1 MQRAIF
7 MCAIV
12 SLGLVL
18 SGCVSAEESSLSPG
32 SSAKVAPVAT
42 RGVVSAV
49 VVAKGPAIDGTL
61 SSPVWQ
67 KAPVL
72 GLGKLESAELG
83 GLKTNARVLMDDK
96 NLYVAWECVEPAT
109 SELAATVKT
118 RDGVI
123 WEDDCVELFVSAD
136 NKTYY
141 HFIAN
146 SAGALYDSKG
156 DMADASAEDKE
167 WNSAAVVK
175 VSIDKN
181 KCYVVTM
188 SVPLKDL
195 GAKSGKD
202 QAWALNLNRTKP
214 GSGDVRYIEST
225 WSAKGKSKYADSS
238 GWGKL
243 TGVKVP

>member
-1 MQRAIF
+1 MQRAIVI
-7 MCAIV
+7 CAIV

-18 SGCVSAEESSLSPG
+18 SGCLCVKESSQSPA
-32 SSAKVAPVAT
+32 SPDKSPAAT
-42 RGVVSAV
+42 RGIVSAV
-49 VVAKGPAIDGTL
+49 VVAKGPVIDGTL
-61 SSPVWQ
+61 NSPVWQ

-72 GLGKLESAELG
+72 GLGKLESADMG
-83 GLKTNARVLMDDK
+83 SLKANARVLMDDK

-109 SELAATVKT
+109 SELAAKTDT
-118 RDGVI
+118 RDGTI
-123 WEDDCVELFVSAD
+123 WEDDCVELFVSPD

-146 SAGALYDSKG
+146 SAGVLYDAKG

-167 WNSAAVVK
+167 WNSSAVVK
-175 VSIDKN
+175 ASIDKN

-202 QAWALNLNRTKP
+202 QTWALNLNRTKP
-214 GSGDVRYIEST
+214 GSGDVRFIEST
-225 WSAKGKSKYADSS
+225 WSAKGTTKYADSS